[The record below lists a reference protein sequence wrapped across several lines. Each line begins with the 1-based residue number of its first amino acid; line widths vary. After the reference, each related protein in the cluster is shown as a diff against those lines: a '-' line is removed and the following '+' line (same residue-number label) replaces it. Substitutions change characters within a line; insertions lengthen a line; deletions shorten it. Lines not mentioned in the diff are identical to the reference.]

1 MQQWRKFLSCSS
13 SKTLLIRFL
22 SEEWKL
28 PKYKQKLSDKVL
40 YVTYEEGCYKLTEDR
55 WEDVAELRS
64 MQEQADICLVLH
76 TQHAS
81 RDGYRSAIICADDI
95 DIFILSLAMQGDMDI
110 SICQKFGTNNRTRY
124 AEVKK
129 IGRSLGHDVCNSLI
143 GMHAYTGCDTVSC
156 FAGKGKASHNKPSQ
170 EESIKQCIQTI
181 WPKVGN
187 LMGTSSSNWSSLTAQ
202 CTKARSASLLTQ

>member
-1 MQQWRKFLSCSS
+1 MNCGADGDAPQHKNLVGRHHVQQWRKFLSCSS

-156 FAGKGKASHNKPSQ
+156 FAGKGKLVTINLVKKNPSNNVFRQ
-170 EESIKQCIQTI
+170 FG
-181 WPKVGN
+181 PK
-187 LMGTSSSNWSSLTAQ
+187 LGT
-202 CTKARSASLLTQ
+202 